1 MKQNVFN
8 RSGRYHINKKDISL
22 DNLTFPDF
30 NKEEI
35 EKIRK
40 EQEQEQAEYQK
51 KYGDDWFKLWW
62 DDKNPTPDYDR
73 LLKSVNE
80 CIYYGTELIIRG
92 IGDSIKRDR
101 KMARD
106 RMLEIYGDQ
115 YDELLVHEYGD
126 PRAVELLL
134 NDAIK
139 TGRWKEL
146 PDCLQDKYHKRTE
159 NI

>member
-1 MKQNVFN
+1 M
-8 RSGRYHINKKDISL
+8 
-22 DNLTFPDF
+22 
-30 NKEEI
+30 
-35 EKIRK
+35 
-40 EQEQEQAEYQK
+40 
-51 KYGDDWFKLWW
+51 
-62 DDKNPTPDYDR
+62 
-73 LLKSVNE
+73 KSVNE

-101 KMARD
+101 KIARD